1 VKAGA
6 CVAGAL
12 ALPGCRHPAPEPP
25 PRREGPFIARLKYGS
40 QHARQ
45 FGDLRMPA
53 GDGPHPIAMV
63 IHGGFWLA
71 TYELSLMDGLCDA
84 LQAQGIATWNVEYR
98 GMGHEGGGWPG
109 TLLDVA
115 AAADFLRA
123 LGMMQPLDLSRVVT
137 LGHSAGGHLGLWLAA
152 RRRIRTGILA
162 NPNPL
167 AIAHVVALAP
177 LADLR
182 AASKAGYTV
191 VEKFLG
197 GSPKDVP
204 NRYADASPAEHLP
217 LGVRQ
222 VVLHGTDDR
231 IVALDLSRAYVA
243 AAAAQGDD
251 ATLVTLDGLGHFE
264 PIDPTSTAWPAV
276 LDAVQPVAR

>member
-1 VKAGA
+1 MTGGA
-6 CVAGAL
+6 CVAGAFV
-12 ALPGCRHPAPEPP
+12 LPGCRHRPPEPP
-25 PRREGPFIARLKYGS
+25 PRREGPFTARLKYGY

-53 GDGPHPIAMV
+53 GDGPHPVAMV

-98 GMGHEGGGWPG
+98 GIGHEGGGWPG

-123 LGMMQPLDLSRVVT
+123 LAMMQPLDLTRVVT
-137 LGHSAGGHLGLWLAA
+137 LGHSAGGHLALWLAA
-152 RRRIRTGILA
+152 RRRVRTGVLA
-162 NPNPL
+162 SPNPL
-167 AIAHVVALAP
+167 PIARVVALAP

-182 AASKAGYTV
+182 AASRAGYTI

-197 GSPKDVP
+197 GTPKSVP
-204 NRYADASPAEHLP
+204 ERYADASPAEHLP
-217 LGVRQ
+217 LAVRQ
-222 VVLHGTDDR
+222 VVLHGTDDQ
-231 IVALDLSRAYVA
+231 IVAIDLSRAYVA
-243 AAAAQGDD
+243 EAAAQGDD
-251 ATLVTLDGLGHFE
+251 ATLVTLDGVGHFE
-264 PIDPTSTAWPAV
+264 PIDPTSTVWPAV
-276 LDAVQPVAR
+276 LDAVLPRGP